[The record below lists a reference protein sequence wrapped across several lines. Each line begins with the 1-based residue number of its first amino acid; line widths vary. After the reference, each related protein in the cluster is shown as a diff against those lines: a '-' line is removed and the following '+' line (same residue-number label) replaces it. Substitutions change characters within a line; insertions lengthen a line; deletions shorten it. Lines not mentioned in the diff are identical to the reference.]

1 VNHNNEENMLQKI
14 IPLSLLSLT
23 LIGCNDNEDYQAENQ
38 VFLSFYPTQTSFPD
52 SAAADEL
59 VNFKR
64 LLIANGF
71 ERVDITLNQRADGKV
86 PLDKEGQ
93 PAHQYAV
100 FRVSYDN
107 SNTFDLYDE
116 QENFLYT
123 TTIYAE
129 GGDQHYCIAIDQ
141 HQPQLIKSELEMRFP
156 ENLSETLDYITHC
169 RELALTQS

>member
-38 VFLSFYPTQTSFPD
+38 VFLSFYPTQTSFPE

-71 ERVDITLNQRADGKV
+71 ERVDITLNQRADGEV
-86 PLDKEGQ
+86 PLDEEGQ

-107 SNTFDLYDE
+107 SNTFD
-116 QENFLYT
+116 
-123 TTIYAE
+123 
-129 GGDQHYCIAIDQ
+129 Q
-141 HQPQLIKSELEMRFP
+141 HQPQLIESVLEMRFP